1 MGIVKRELGV
11 NLVFGASN
19 VSFGLPNR
27 TVINSVFL
35 SLAIRAGLTCAIV
48 DAAKMK
54 PYIMA
59 ADLLLGRDPW
69 ARQYVTYYR
78 SLKSVSSR

>member
-1 MGIVKRELGV
+1 MRIVKRELGV
-11 NLVFGASN
+11 NLVLGASN

-35 SLAIRAGLTCAIV
+35 ALAVQAGLTCAIV
-48 DAAKMK
+48 NAAKMK
-54 PYIMA
+54 SYLMA

-69 ARQYVTYYR
+69 ARRYVTYYR
-78 SLKSVSSR
+78 SLKSVSSH